1 MTGPRWKAGACWG
14 LLLSLVS
21 SLSAPGVAHAQT
33 DAQQKAAAEA
43 LFDEGRQLLS
53 QGQYESACKRF
64 EQSQEIDPG
73 VGTLLY
79 LGDCYERSGKAASAW
94 AIFREASSAALAAG
108 QADRG
113 RLADERARKLSV
125 GLSKIVLLVP
135 QENRVTGFE
144 LLLDGRVLS
153 PALFGV
159 PFPVDAGRHELT
171 ARSPG
176 RSTWSN
182 VVEIKPNA
190 DYRNVQIPPLA
201 GAGPAVTP
209 YDTVPP
215 TTAVRPAVAP
225 GTYTGEQ
232 GLSTDQGAG
241 TSGRRPDR
249 TPAYLI
255 GGAGVVALGVGAV
268 FGLRA
273 SDKDEDAKSD
283 CPSDC
288 LTTQGADLNA
298 SARSSAL
305 IANISYGVGVVA
317 LATGAYLFFSSGSS
331 DPASAGGRGL
341 APSGAADAPGLEVGV
356 AWGTNEGRVSVAGS
370 F

>member
-1 MTGPRWKAGACWG
+1 MTAPRRKAGACWG
-14 LLLSLVS
+14 SWLALVS

-79 LGDCYERSGKAASAW
+79 LGDCYARSGKAASAW

-125 GLSKIVLLVP
+125 SLSKIVLLVS

-176 RSTWSN
+176 RNTWSN

-190 DYRNVQIPPLA
+190 DYRNVQIPPLT
-201 GAGPAVTP
+201 GAGPALTP
-209 YDTVPP
+209 YDGAPP
-215 TTAVRPAVAP
+215 TAVRPAVAP
-225 GTYTGEQ
+225 GTYTGQQ
-232 GLSTDQGAG
+232 GLSRDQGAG

-273 SDKDEDAKSD
+273 SDKDGDAKSD
-283 CPSDC
+283 CPSGC
-288 LTTQGADLNA
+288 LT
-298 SARSSAL
+298 R
-305 IANISYGVGVVA
+305 
-317 LATGAYLFFSSGSS
+317 
-331 DPASAGGRGL
+331 
-341 APSGAADAPGLEVGV
+341 
-356 AWGTNEGRVSVAGS
+356 
-370 F
+370 